1 MEQNESKKTTSLNV
15 CLFDGLINGG
25 GGGGIYPGGLISG
38 IIFVST
44 WMGLYPGGFK
54 TGPALMCDF
63 MVWVKHQSDRL
74 AKARPVILWASV
86 FGV

>member
-1 MEQNESKKTTSLNV
+1 MKVKKLQALTFPI
-15 CLFDGLINGG
+15 CLSDGLINGG
-25 GGGGIYPGGLISG
+25 GGIYPEGLTSG

-44 WMGLYPGGFK
+44 WMGLYPGGGVK
-54 TGPALMCDF
+54 IGPALMCDF

-86 FGV
+86 FGN